1 MNHYQY
7 KITNAIRFD
16 YLAPFNPRG
25 DSYQKPSSSCAGSA
39 VAIAAYPWI
48 DFTIGTDTGGSIR
61 HPAGVCGVYGLRPS
75 TGAIPSAGVCS
86 VSPILD
92 AVGLMARSTVMLE
105 AAFSRMVDS
114 SRLLLRRTPPQGKKK
129 YKLLYPTRAKGTKS
143 GKPECWFPF
152 PGEPGESA
160 DVESQFEV
168 FVRQLEAY
176 TNSSRHAF
184 NLDDLWRETRPNG
197 QSDSLDVATGHIY
210 TVLSTYTCVRETI
223 DPFIADFQ
231 AANHGRSPFIDPVV
245 KARQAHGRRI
255 STAEYEAAVWSA
267 EMFSKWINESLFA
280 MSDEDELTLLIF
292 PQSWGRPDYRV
303 DPDERDLFFST
314 FSIYSLSYLSGC
326 PDCTVPVG
334 EVERHS
340 RLTEAR
346 MLLPIS
352 LSILSP
358 PGTDLALLGLL
369 SDLEKVG
376 ILKPL
381 AAGPSMYPTDI
392 EAY

>member
-1 MNHYQY
+1 
-7 KITNAIRFD
+7 
-16 YLAPFNPRG
+16 
-25 DSYQKPSSSCAGSA
+25 
-39 VAIAAYPWI
+39 
-48 DFTIGTDTGGSIR
+48 
-61 HPAGVCGVYGLRPS
+61 
-75 TGAIPSAGVCS
+75 
-86 VSPILD
+86 
-92 AVGLMARSTVMLE
+92 MARSTLMLE
-105 AAFSRMVDS
+105 AAFTHMVDS
-114 SRLLLRRTPPQGKKK
+114 SRLSLRHTPPQKKK
-129 YKLLYPTRAKGTKS
+129 YKLLYPTRAKGTKL
-143 GKPECWFPF
+143 GEPERWFPF
-152 PGEPGESA
+152 PGELGKFA
-160 DVESQFEV
+160 DVESQFEN
-168 FVRQLEAY
+168 FTRQLEAY
-176 TNSSRHAF
+176 TQCTRHAF
-184 NLDDLWRETRPNG
+184 NLDDLWRETRPYG

-231 AANHGRSPFIDPVV
+231 ATNHGRSPFIDPVV

-255 STAEYEAAVWSA
+255 GTAEYIAAVQSA
-267 EMFSKWINESLFA
+267 EMFSKWIKKSLFA
-280 MSDEDELTLLIF
+280 TSDEDEHTLLIF
-292 PQSWGRPDYRV
+292 PQNWGCPDYRV
-303 DPDERDLFFST
+303 DADERDLFFST

-340 RLTEAR
+340 RITEAK

-376 ILKPL
+376 ILKPP
-381 AAGPSMYPTDI
+381 AAGSSMYPTNI

>member
-1 MNHYQY
+1 M
-7 KITNAIRFD
+7 
-16 YLAPFNPRG
+16 
-25 DSYQKPSSSCAGSA
+25 
-39 VAIAAYPWI
+39 
-48 DFTIGTDTGGSIR
+48 
-61 HPAGVCGVYGLRPS
+61 
-75 TGAIPSAGVCS
+75 
-86 VSPILD
+86 SPILD
-92 AVGLMARSTVMLE
+92 AIGLMARSTVMLE
-105 AAFSRMVDS
+105 AAFRRMVDS
-114 SRLLLRRTPPQGKKK
+114 SRLLLRPTPPQKKK
-129 YKLLYPTRAKGTKS
+129 YKLLYPTRAKGTKL
-143 GKPECWFPF
+143 GEPERWFPF
-152 PGEPGESA
+152 PGEPGEVT
-160 DVESQFEV
+160 DVESQFEG
-168 FVRQLEAY
+168 FIGQLEAY
-176 TNSSRHAF
+176 THSSRHPF
-184 NLDDLWRETRPNG
+184 SLDDLWRETRPKG
-197 QSDSLDVATGHIY
+197 QSDSLDMATGHIY

-231 AANHGRSPFIDPVV
+231 AANNGRSPFIDPVV

-255 STAEYEAAVWSA
+255 STAEYEAAVRSA

-280 MSDEDELTLLIF
+280 TPDEDELTLLIF

-303 DPDERDLFFST
+303 DPDEGDLFFST

-340 RLTEAR
+340 RLTEAK
-346 MLLPIS
+346 MLLPTS

-376 ILKPL
+376 ILKPP
-381 AAGPSMYPTDI
+381 AAGPSMYPTNI

>member
-1 MNHYQY
+1 M
-7 KITNAIRFD
+7 
-16 YLAPFNPRG
+16 
-25 DSYQKPSSSCAGSA
+25 
-39 VAIAAYPWI
+39 
-48 DFTIGTDTGGSIR
+48 
-61 HPAGVCGVYGLRPS
+61 
-75 TGAIPSAGVCS
+75 
-86 VSPILD
+86 SPILD

-105 AAFSRMVDS
+105 AAFTRMVDS
-114 SRLLLRRTPPQGKKK
+114 SRLLPRPTPPQKKKK
-129 YKLLYPTRAKGTKS
+129 YKLLYPTRAQGAKLGV
-143 GKPECWFPF
+143 PERWFPF
-152 PGEPGESA
+152 PGEPGEFA
-160 DVESQFEV
+160 DVESQFEG
-168 FVRQLEAY
+168 FLRQLEAY
-176 TNSSRHAF
+176 THSSRHVF

-210 TVLSTYTCVRETI
+210 TVLSTYTSVRETV

-245 KARQAHGRRI
+245 KARQAHGRCI
-255 STAEYEAAVWSA
+255 GTVEYEAAVRSA

-280 MSDEDELTLLIF
+280 TSDEDELTLLIF

-314 FSIYSLSYLSGC
+314 FSVYSLSYLSGC
-326 PDCTVPVG
+326 PDCTIPVG

-340 RLTEAR
+340 RLTEAK

-376 ILKPL
+376 ILKPP
-381 AAGPSMYPTDI
+381 AAGPSMYPKSI
-392 EAY
+392 EEY

>member
-1 MNHYQY
+1 
-7 KITNAIRFD
+7 
-16 YLAPFNPRG
+16 
-25 DSYQKPSSSCAGSA
+25 
-39 VAIAAYPWI
+39 
-48 DFTIGTDTGGSIR
+48 
-61 HPAGVCGVYGLRPS
+61 
-75 TGAIPSAGVCS
+75 
-86 VSPILD
+86 
-92 AVGLMARSTVMLE
+92 MARSTVMLE
-105 AAFSRMVDS
+105 AAFTRMVDS
-114 SRLLLRRTPPQGKKK
+114 SRLLPGPTPPQEKKKK
-129 YKLLYPTRAKGTKS
+129 YKLLYPIREKGTRF

-160 DVESQFEV
+160 DVDSQFEG

-197 QSDSLDVATGHIY
+197 QSASLDVATGHIY
-210 TVLSTYTCVRETI
+210 TVLSTYTSVRETI
-223 DPFIADFQ
+223 DPFIVDFQ

-280 MSDEDELTLLIF
+280 TSDEDELTLLIF

-303 DPDERDLFFST
+303 DPGEHDLFFST

-340 RLTEAR
+340 RLTEAK

-376 ILKPL
+376 ILKPP
-381 AAGPSMYPTDI
+381 AAGTSMYPTDI